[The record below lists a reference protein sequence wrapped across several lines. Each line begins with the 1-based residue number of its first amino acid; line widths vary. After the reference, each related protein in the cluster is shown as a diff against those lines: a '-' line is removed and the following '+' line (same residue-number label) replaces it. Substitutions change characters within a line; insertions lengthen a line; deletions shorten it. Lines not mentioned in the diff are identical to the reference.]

1 MLGSPRNKSWILDS
15 RPRIPDSRR
24 WILVFGSG
32 GYILDSSLWWDSGF
46 LELYSGFQSP
56 GFQIPPTKRSR
67 IPDSLTWV
75 EVRFKE
81 VLPRLIKV
89 IYIKIRSTIRCKSI
103 KIWTLFD
110 LITWNKWSEKKSTL
124 KLKVK
129 ITSFLNSFFHMW
141 KNSWFHVLKPNEH
154 CLSLLSSTICNS
166 FAS

>member
-1 MLGSPRNKSWILDS
+1 MRVRVTGSTVYTRVGHPHLGNPRNKSWILDS

-32 GYILDSSLWWDSGF
+32 GYILDSSRWWDSGF

-56 GFQIPPTKRSR
+56 GFQIPQTKRSR

-89 IYIKIRSTIRCKSI
+89 IYVKIRSTIRCKSI
-103 KIWTLFD
+103 KI
-110 LITWNKWSEKKSTL
+110 
-124 KLKVK
+124 
-129 ITSFLNSFFHMW
+129 
-141 KNSWFHVLKPNEH
+141 
-154 CLSLLSSTICNS
+154 
-166 FAS
+166 